1 MSPKQNWDI
10 ISYAKKKKLIFC
22 YLFFSQKLTGHDGFV
37 SCCRFLNDNQMITSS
52 GDQTCM
58 QWDINTGQIIASF
71 EGHTQDVMAISL
83 VSLVVEFL
91 EWHLSLT
98 GGARSL
104 RFHLVQSL
112 V

>member
-1 MSPKQNWDI
+1 
-10 ISYAKKKKLIFC
+10 
-22 YLFFSQKLTGHDGFV
+22 
-37 SCCRFLNDNQMITSS
+37 
-52 GDQTCM
+52 M
-58 QWDINTGQIIASF
+58 QWDINTGQRIASF

-98 GGARSL
+98 GGARLL